1 MIFTRHQLSR
11 THVYPVL
18 TPAAEK
24 LPMIEKELQEIE
36 KELQEIEIGMAKLF
50 AQEEIITQS
59 GIQIFH
65 E

>member
-1 MIFTRHQLSR
+1 MKMIFTRHQLPW
-11 THVYPVL
+11 THVYPVW

-24 LPMIEKELQEIE
+24 LPMIE

-59 GIQIFH
+59 GIQIFNK
-65 E
+65 